1 LCQYIYTYNPSTIYS
16 NITIGFYPIAMGF
29 KDEPR
34 FSGVQPE
41 IIIAGGGIGG
51 LAVALQLHAVGFTN
65 ITVFEAA
72 KEIAMLGV
80 GLNLQPSAVL
90 VLRNLG
96 LLEALGETGIET
108 SELNYYNRHGN
119 PILSEKRGKSAGYLI
134 PQFSVHRGE
143 LHALLL
149 NAFKDRLGAHRFHL
163 DHAIAS
169 YTPATSTTRTTAHFV
184 SRSNP
189 AVLPKYSCREAD
201 ILVAADG
208 INSTI
213 RAQLYPNE
221 GPPKF
226 SGRMLWRGAMLRAPY
241 LTGKSMVWAG
251 HADQKFIAYPISRKA
266 AQEGESLVNWIAE
279 LRVRDPDDPDTTP
292 PKPDWTKAVPKEKF
306 AGQFKSWGFK
316 FLDIPELIESAK
328 DVYEFPMCDR
338 DPVDRWSF
346 GRLTLIGDAAHPMYP
361 IGSNGASQAILDARE
376 LATQLCK
383 TPFDI
388 EGALKGYESVRLP
401 ATAAIVHANRGQG
414 PDYVMELAEK
424 RSPEGFKN
432 VHDIISAE
440 EIEEVGAHYKAMC
453 GFDIETVNRKAVE
466 TDGSAERFK
475 LKSEL

>member
-1 LCQYIYTYNPSTIYS
+1 
-16 NITIGFYPIAMGF
+16 MGI
-29 KDEPR
+29 KVEPR

-41 IIIAGGGIGG
+41 VIIAGGGIGG
-51 LAVALQLHAVGFTN
+51 LVVALQLHAVGITN
-65 ITVFEAA
+65 INVFEAA

-90 VLRNLG
+90 ILRNLG
-96 LLEALGETGIET
+96 LLKALEETGIET
-108 SELNYYNRHGN
+108 SELNYYNRHGD

-149 NAFKDRLGAHRFHL
+149 NAFKDRLGSHRFHL
-163 DHAIAS
+163 DHTISS
-169 YTPATSTTRTTAHFV
+169 YAPATSTTRTTAYFI

-189 AVLPKYSCREAD
+189 ASTPKYPSRAAD

-208 INSTI
+208 INSMI

-226 SGRMLWRGAMLRAPY
+226 SGRMLWRGAFRRSPY

-266 AQEGESLVNWIAE
+266 DEEGESLVNWIAE
-279 LRVRDPDDPDTTP
+279 LRTRGADDPDTTP

-306 AGQFKSWGFK
+306 APEFAKWGFR
-316 FLDIPELIESAK
+316 FLDVPELIDSAK
-328 DVYEFPMCDR
+328 EVFEFPMCDR

-361 IGSNGASQAILDARE
+361 IGSNGASQAILDAQE
-376 LATQLCK
+376 LATQLVK
-383 TPFDI
+383 TPLDI
-388 EGALKGYESVRLP
+388 EGALKRYEAIRLP
-401 ATAAIVHANRGQG
+401 ATAAIVRANRGQG
-414 PDYVMELAEK
+414 PDYVMELAEQ
-424 RSPEGFKN
+424 RAPDGFDN

-440 EIEEVGAHYKAMC
+440 EIEEVGAQYKSMC
-453 GFDIETVNRKAVE
+453 GFDIDTVNRKAME
-466 TDGSAERFK
+466 TEGIAERLQ
-475 LKSEL
+475 LKSGL